1 MAKENTTQA
10 IVKKNIGAIHI
21 AAKLS
26 LVERKISNALLF
38 NAYENLLLNKIH
50 SIDIKTMSALIGF
63 DSKDIQLLKNAI
75 IALETTLVQ
84 WNVLD
89 KKGKEGWESSTLL
102 AWAGIKD
109 GILSYEY
116 STKLSEKFYNPEV
129 FARINLSIQKNISSN
144 YTLILYETCLRFLGT
159 KSTGWIELDKFRA
172 IMGITGEK
180 TYSDFKHLNNKII
193 KPSIIEINRTTNIF
207 IEVEYKRYERA
218 VSEMRFSVKENSQLT
233 LLEME
238 EGDDIT
244 TSHAYTR
251 LLEKGVSKMVAR
263 QWIIEYGESYVLEK
277 LDVTEQAKAA
287 GKLKSV
293 GGFLSKAI
301 AENYTST
308 EVVEKK
314 VASAAKQKRDLKA
327 SLERKIEALRADILK
342 VERAN
347 RQERGRIIEVHL
359 AALSAVE
366 ESVLRDAFLASIDSD
381 FHLSDFREKRWA
393 SSMNAG
399 AIVHF
404 VAEKYSIALPLSDD
418 TAQALKTLTIP
429 ELNAEIATIQNQI
442 DIID

>member
-1 MAKENTTQA
+1 MAKENPTQA

-129 FARINLSIQKNISSN
+129 FARINLSIQRNISSN

-172 IMGITGEK
+172 LMGITGEK

-193 KPSIIEINRTTNIF
+193 KPSIIEINRTTNIL
-207 IEVEYKRYERA
+207 IEVEYRRHERA
-218 VSEMRFSVKENSQLT
+218 VSELRFSVKENPQLT
-233 LLEME
+233 LLEIE
-238 EGDDIT
+238 EDDEI
-244 TSHAYTR
+244 SASPAYKR
-251 LLEKGVSKMVAR
+251 LLEKGVSKMIAR
-263 QWIIEYGESYVLEK
+263 QWVLEHGEAYVLEK
-277 LDVTEQAKAA
+277 LEVTDHAKTT

-293 GGFLSKAI
+293 AGFLTKAI
-301 AENYTST
+301 EGDYKSPEVIEKKA
-308 EVVEKK
+308 VVE
-314 VASAAKQKRDLKA
+314 AKRKREQRQA
-327 SLERKIEALRADILK
+327 IERQIERLRADILTI
-342 VERAN
+342 ERQN
-347 RQERGRIIEVHL
+347 RQERSRL
-359 AALSAVE
+359 VE
-366 ESVLRDAFLASIDSD
+366 AHIKSLASDEEASLREAFASQIAIEANAG
-381 FHLSDFREKRWA
+381 DFRKKGWQSIVNLTA
-393 SSMNAG
+393 IATFVG
-399 AIVHF
+399 ARYKL
-404 VAEKYSIALPLSDD
+404 ELPSSDD
-418 TAQALKTLTIP
+418 TALSLKLLTIP
-429 ELNAEIATIQNQI
+429 ELNRKIGELTKTSKQI
-442 DIID
+442 